1 LRLLLAVAA
10 EFDGPATVPPD
21 VDAAAFA
28 FVALDL
34 LAPFALGL
42 LPAPAPEVPET
53 ACFFE
58 GAADDVAFVL
68 PAAGA
73 AFGLAGFAFVVV
85 VVVVDVAAAFGGIT
99 RHQGCPVR

>member
-1 LRLLLAVAA
+1 MLAAVAA
-10 EFDGPATVPPD
+10 EFDGPATAPPD

-28 FVALDL
+28 FAALGL
-34 LAPFALGL
+34 LAPFAAAL
-42 LPAPAPEVPET
+42 LPAPAPEVLET

-73 AFGLAGFAFVVV
+73 FGLVAFGFAVV
-85 VVVVDVAAAFGGIT
+85 VVVVDVAAAFGGIA
-99 RHQGCPVR
+99 RHQGGPVR